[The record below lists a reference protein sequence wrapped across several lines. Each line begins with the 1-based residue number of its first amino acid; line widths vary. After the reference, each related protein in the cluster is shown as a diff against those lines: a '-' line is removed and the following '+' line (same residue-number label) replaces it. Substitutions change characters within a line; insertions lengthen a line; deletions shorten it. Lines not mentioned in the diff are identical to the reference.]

1 MDRLLLLIPTTSY
14 RVADFM
20 AAAERLGVEV
30 VVGSDERS
38 VLEDFAPG
46 RTLTLDFSD
55 AEDGARR
62 IAAYATENPVRAIL
76 GVDEQTALVAAAASK
91 ALGLAHNSPDSVAAT
106 VNKHRMRVALA
117 NSGLP
122 APGFSL
128 APVADG
134 PETAAAHVSYPCV
147 LKPLALSGSRGVIR
161 ADDARSFVT
170 AFRRIAA
177 ILAGMDRPGPAGT
190 ADGIL
195 VEDYIPG
202 AEVALE
208 GLLEDGR
215 LTTLALFDK
224 PDPMEGPH
232 FEETIY
238 VTPSGLDAVTQRA
251 VADAAARG
259 AAALGLRHGPVHCEL
274 RINERGVWIIELAA
288 RSIGGLCA
296 RTLDFG
302 AGLRLEDLILNH
314 ALGRP
319 LAAVRREARAAGVM
333 MIPIPSGG
341 VLRGV
346 GGLQAAHAVDGIID
360 VRITIPVGG
369 PVAPL
374 PEGDRYLGFIFA
386 HADRPE
392 QAEAAL
398 RRAHGML
405 TFDIEPATAYEAV

>member
-20 AAAERLGVEV
+20 AAAARLGVEI
-30 VVGSDERS
+30 VVGSDRRS
-38 VLEDFAPG
+38 VLEEFAPG
-46 RTLTLDFSD
+46 RTLTLDFAD
-55 AEDGARR
+55 AADGAGR
-62 IAAYATENPVRAIL
+62 ISAYATENPLRAII
-76 GVDEQTALVAAAASK
+76 GVDEQTALVAAVASK

-106 VNKHRMRVALA
+106 VNKHRMRAALA

-134 PETAAAHVSYPCV
+134 PEAAAARVSYPCV

-161 ADDARSFVT
+161 ADDATGFVT
-170 AFRRIAA
+170 AFRRIAT
-177 ILAGMDRPGPAGT
+177 ILAGT
-190 ADGIL
+190 ADSIL

-224 PDPMEGPH
+224 PDPMQGPH

-238 VTPSGLDAVTQRA
+238 VTPSGLDAAMQRA
-251 VADAAARG
+251 VADTAARG

-274 RINERGVWIIELAA
+274 RINQRGVWIIELAA

-296 RTLDFG
+296 RSLDFG

-319 LAAVRREARAAGVM
+319 LAAVRREAHAAGVM

-341 VLRGV
+341 VLQGV
-346 GGLQAAHAVDGIID
+346 GGLEAARAVEGIID

-369 PVAPL
+369 PVVPL

-386 HADRPE
+386 HADHPE

-398 RRAHGML
+398 RRAHAML
-405 TFDIEPATAYEAV
+405 TFDIEPAAGQAGRAEEG